1 MELKSTDL
9 QKKMM
14 VELIPLLDDD
24 RERFIDDNQESFRY
38 GAMEEFGLRDSHFE
52 ENGQIIS
59 RATIAESLD
68 RAGARA
74 YRIIADGSVVGG
86 VVLVLNEALTEGELD
101 LLFVKPEEH
110 SCGIG
115 QLAWRK
121 VEELYP
127 SVRLWVTHTPHFETR
142 NIHFYV
148 NRLGFQIV
156 AYYHSRF
163 PDPHR
168 RYVASSDDVGMF
180 RFEKQI

>member
-1 MELKSTDL
+1 MESVEVKGKLKID
-9 QKKMM
+9 
-14 VELIPLLDDD
+14 LIPLCDDD

-52 ENGQIIS
+52 EDGQIIS

-68 RAGARA
+68 RTGARA
-74 YRIIADGSVVGG
+74 YRIVEDGAVVGG
-86 VVLVLNEALTEGELD
+86 VVLVLNEAATEGELD

-110 SCGIG
+110 SRGIG
-115 QLAWRK
+115 QAVWRK

-148 NRLGFQIV
+148 NRLGFRIV

-163 PDPHR
+163 HDPHR
-168 RYVASSDDVGMF
+168 RYVASGGDVGMF
-180 RFEKQI
+180 RFEKQL